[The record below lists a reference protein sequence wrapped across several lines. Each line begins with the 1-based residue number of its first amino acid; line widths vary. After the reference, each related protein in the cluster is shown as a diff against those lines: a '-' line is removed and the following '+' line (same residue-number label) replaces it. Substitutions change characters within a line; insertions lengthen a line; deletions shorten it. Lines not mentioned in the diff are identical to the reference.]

1 MLNTINRML
10 VVAVAVATSIFSI
23 QGVAAQGF
31 YSGKTVT
38 IISPYPPG
46 GTYDRM
52 ARLAA
57 QYLPKHLP
65 GNPSVIVQ
73 NRPGGGGLIG
83 VRAAYKSKPDG
94 LTMTHFASTV
104 VLRKL
109 MGSAKDIDFKK
120 MGWLGSVGG
129 AHYMML
135 MRSDRKERT
144 ISEFQNTKKPIK
156 IGATGP
162 ASLLTIA
169 PKLLMRAGGFNLKL
183 VSGYKGFSPLALALK
198 QGEIEAV
205 ATAAL
210 TLKVVKVTEAMF
222 NDGSLRIAVS
232 MGGAPPPQRVAK
244 QMAAAPKLRDVIK
257 DPTDRKV
264 YDAFASMLSATRP
277 FVTGPG
283 LPAARLAM
291 LKKAFQGMT
300 SDPAFTTAATK
311 QGFVLSILDGEQ
323 AKEKILSS
331 LSLPKPI
338 EKRMIAIFK

>member
-1 MLNTINRML
+1 MPKTTSRILAVT
-10 VVAVAVATSIFSI
+10 VAVTASVFAIQSAT
-23 QGVAAQGF
+23 AQGF
-31 YSGKTVT
+31 YNGKTIT

-57 QYLPKHLP
+57 RHMPKHIP
-65 GNPSVIVQ
+65 GNPSMIVQ

-83 VRAAYKSKPDG
+83 VRAAYKAKPDG

-109 MGSAKDIDFKK
+109 LGSAKDIDFKK

-129 AHYMML
+129 AHYIML
-135 MRSDRKERT
+135 VRSERKER
-144 ISEFQNTKKPIK
+144 SLADFQRAKNAIK
-156 IGATGP
+156 IGSTGP
-162 ASLLTIA
+162 ASLLTIS

-183 VSGYKGFSPLALALK
+183 VSGYKGFNPLALALK
-198 QGEIEAV
+198 QKEIEAV

-210 TLKVVKVTEAMF
+210 TLKVVKLTESMF
-222 NDGSLRIAVS
+222 KDGTVRIAVS
-232 MGGAPPPQRVAK
+232 MGGAPPPAWVAK
-244 QMAAAPKLRDVIK
+244 QIAAAPKLRDAIK

-283 LPAARLAM
+283 LPAARLAT

-300 SDPAFTTAATK
+300 SDPAFTAAATK
-311 QGFVLSILDGEQ
+311 QGFVLSILDGDQ
-323 AKEKILSS
+323 AKDKILSS
-331 LSLPKPI
+331 LSLPKAT
-338 EKRMIAIFK
+338 EERMIKIFK

>member
-1 MLNTINRML
+1 MQKSIIRGF
-10 VVAVAVATSIFSI
+10 AVAIAATASVFAI
-23 QGVAAQGF
+23 QGAAAQGF
-31 YSGKTVT
+31 YSGKTIT

-57 QYLPKHLP
+57 RYMRKHIP
-65 GNPSVIVQ
+65 GNPAMIVQ

-83 VRAAYKSKPDG
+83 VRAAYKAKPDG

-109 MGSAKDIDFKK
+109 LGTAKNIDFKK

-129 AHYMML
+129 AHYIML
-135 MRSDRKERT
+135 VRSERKER
-144 ISEFQNTKKPIK
+144 SLADFQNAKTPIK
-156 IGATGP
+156 IGSTGP
-162 ASLLTIA
+162 ASLLTIS

-183 VSGYKGFSPLALALK
+183 VSGYKGFNPLALALK
-198 QGEIEAV
+198 QNEIEAV

-210 TLKVVKVTEAMF
+210 TLKVVKLTQTMF
-222 NDGSLRIAVS
+222 ADGTIRVAVS
-232 MGGAPPPQRVAK
+232 MGGAPPPKRVAK
-244 QMAAAPKLRDVIK
+244 AIAAAPKLRDAIK
-257 DPTDRKV
+257 DATDRKV
-264 YDAFASMLSATRP
+264 YDAFTSMLSATRP

-283 LPAARLAM
+283 LPAARLAT
-291 LKKAFQGMT
+291 LKKAFMGMT
-300 SDPAFTTAATK
+300 SDPEFIAAAVK

-323 AKEKILSS
+323 AKAKILSS

-338 EKRMIAIFK
+338 EKRMIKIFK